1 MLKKIFNKLKLT
13 HDHRVTGRSKHSLAC
28 ILMIVFIATAAGCHG
43 WKATY
48 SYACS
53 HFSYFKQLMPELVTI
68 PSVDTFARVIAAID
82 HTQLAKLLESVAL
95 VFLRRSKKRKPGR
108 IKKNALPDT
117 IALDGKTAKGAVKR
131 GMTKSEVH
139 IVNAVCNLLTL
150 LVEPVKEKSNE
161 ITAFPLILS
170 TLDRIGML
178 ARKVITI
185 DAMGCQRE
193 LAMSIINYGADY
205 MFCLK
210 GNQSGLL
217 DEVKTLFNNLDNL
230 GPEFGIQRYTS
241 PHSKAN
247 GRIEYRTITSIN
259 LRSPAAASWVTKS
272 SLWEGIANVMMVER
286 FAEKVSVSTV
296 KQSPDVRFFITSLSR
311 PASQLLEISIQ
322 HWKVETMHSILDD
335 TEAYAEDKCKI
346 YRGNAPEILSFFRK
360 LALNFVICLNK
371 KPTDSVREILALFK
385 RSFHYLYNV
394 LTKKPDEVPPPIWW
408 RDSIGR
414 LDDASLGPILPL

>member
-1 MLKKIFNKLKLT
+1 
-13 HDHRVTGRSKHSLAC
+13 
-28 ILMIVFIATAAGCHG
+28 MI
-43 WKATY
+43 
-48 SYACS
+48 
-53 HFSYFKQLMPELVTI
+53 
-68 PSVDTFARVIAAID
+68 
-82 HTQLAKLLESVAL
+82 
-95 VFLRRSKKRKPGR
+95 
-108 IKKNALPDT
+108 
-117 IALDGKTAKGAVKR
+117 
-131 GMTKSEVH
+131 KSEVH

-170 TLDRIGML
+170 VLDSIGML
-178 ARKVITI
+178 ARKGITI

-193 LAMSIINYGADY
+193 LAMSIINYGVDY

-230 GPEFGIQRYTS
+230 GPEFGIQQYTS
-241 PHSKAN
+241 PHSKASR
-247 GRIEYRTITSIN
+247 RIEYRTITSIS
-259 LRSPAAASWVTKS
+259 RSVAAAASWITKS
-272 SLWEGIANVMMVER
+272 SLWEGIANVMKVER
-286 FAEKVSVSTV
+286 FTESASTG
-296 KQSPDVRFFITSLSR
+296 KESSEIRFFITSLSR
-311 PASQLLEISIQ
+311 PASQLLEISSQ

-360 LALNFVICLNK
+360 LALNFLICLNK
-371 KPTDSVREILALFK
+371 KPTDSVRESLALFK